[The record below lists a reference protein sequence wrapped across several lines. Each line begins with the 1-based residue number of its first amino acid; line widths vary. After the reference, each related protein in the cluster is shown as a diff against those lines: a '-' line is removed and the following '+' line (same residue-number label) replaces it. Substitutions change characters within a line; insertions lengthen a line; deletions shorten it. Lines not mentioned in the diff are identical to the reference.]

1 MSLTGKRKKILTVLV
16 LAGLLLGITTVA
28 YAKTYLPTGR
38 DTKLPPDKV
47 TYDIVKFDAYQLLYE
62 TDTMRYYYRED
73 RDIIAVEDK
82 RSGYVWKTGADVAFS
97 ADLNA
102 AVKAAG
108 TAEEKAAVAEPKE
121 ASMNATYVGIA
132 NSLITV
138 EYYESD
144 TVKNISSASKDG
156 ASSTLVMLNDNP
168 ATRRLDVE
176 FSAIDLRMKVYI
188 TFLED
193 SIRYE
198 IPYEEIEGT
207 GKIKMASVLLTPF
220 LGASGGEAAYWNPET
235 GEYGENEKKYMI
247 PGYVLVPDGCGGL
260 IRFADNAVSFTEYI
274 GDVYGPD
281 LSTEPYYTTSR
292 NDAVPL
298 KNPVMPVFG
307 IAHGDS
313 QAAFVAYA
321 ESGAEYMEIIVR
333 PDENKKVKYTWGYPR
348 FEYNLSY
355 FQVYNK
361 QGAGYFSMMAEP
373 QHMDISMTYT
383 FLEGDGS
390 DGKSFAADY
399 TGMAAAYRAHLME
412 QGILTPLDMADEIPL
427 RLDFIM
433 ADAKSGL
440 LGNEQVVVTT
450 ASDVDDILNTLMQ
463 DGIQNINAGLIGW
476 QKNGET
482 LTRPDKIK
490 YSGKVGSSGEF
501 KELLSK
507 YEKQGIDISYSREMA
522 TINREMTGYYN
533 TAAKHVNTWY
543 VEVDESMILPQNV
556 PVSNFSRATPK
567 KVAAWT
573 KTLADKLKKTSASI
587 TLDGISNV
595 LTGTYNRDGVDF
607 SITDAIALYQDTLA
621 GIKQELK
628 INLVNPNM
636 YLWKY
641 TDRFLQMP
649 AGTSQYV
656 FETDTVPFLQ
666 LVLHGTMEMYA
677 PYSNFSFYAQSDILK
692 MIDYNMSPSFI
703 LSKEP
708 SYYLADTVSSDLYST
723 EFAQYEALIGNIYN
737 SVNAVLSKVSGY
749 EWTDRTVLE
758 NGVILNTYQ
767 NGQDIKYVVVNYTD
781 NVVSWQGNEIGAL
794 SAEVISSGEGVR

>member
-1 MSLTGKRKKILTVLV
+1 MSGTGKKKRIIAALV
-16 LAGLLLGITTVA
+16 SAGLLLGITTVA

-47 TYDIVKFDAYQLLYE
+47 TYDIVKLDAYQLLYE

-97 ADLNA
+97 ADLTA
-102 AVKAAG
+102 AVKAAQ
-108 TAEEKAAVAEPKE
+108 TTEEKAAVAEPKE

-132 NSLITV
+132 NSLVTV

-156 ASSTLVMLNDNP
+156 ASSKLVMLNDNP
-168 ATRRLDVE
+168 ATRRLDVD
-176 FSAIDLRMKVYI
+176 FSAIDLQMKVYI

-198 IPYEEIEGT
+198 IPYEEISGA
-207 GKIKMASVLLTPF
+207 GKSRMASVLLTPF
-220 LGASGGEAAYWNPET
+220 LGASGGEAAFWDPET
-235 GEYGENEKKYMI
+235 GEYGENQKKYMV

-373 QHMDISMTYT
+373 QHVDVSMTY
-383 FLEGDGS
+383 
-390 DGKSFAADY
+390 
-399 TGMAAAYRAHLME
+399 
-412 QGILTPLDMADEIPL
+412 
-427 RLDFIM
+427 
-433 ADAKSGL
+433 
-440 LGNEQVVVTT
+440 
-450 ASDVDDILNTLMQ
+450 
-463 DGIQNINAGLIGW
+463 
-476 QKNGET
+476 T
-482 LTRPDKIK
+482 LTRPDKVK
-490 YSGKVGSSGEF
+490 YSGKIGSSGDF
-501 KELLSK
+501 KDLFSK

-556 PVSNFSRATPK
+556 PVANFSRATPK

-573 KTLADKLKKTSASI
+573 KTLAEKLEKTSASI
-587 TLDGISNV
+587 TLDGISNI
-595 LTGTYNRDGVDF
+595 LTGTYDRDGVDF
-607 SITDAIALYQDTLA
+607 SITEAIALYQDTLA
-621 GIKQELK
+621 GVKNDLK
-628 INLVNPNM
+628 VNLVNPNM

-723 EFAQYEALIGNIYN
+723 EFAQYEALIGSIYN
-737 SVNAVLSKVSGY
+737 SVNKVLSKVSGY

-758 NGVILNTYQ
+758 DGVILNTYQ
-767 NGQDIKYVVVNYTD
+767 NGQDMKYVVINYTD
-781 NVVSWQGNEIGAL
+781 HTVSWQGNEIGGL
-794 SAEVISSGEGVR
+794 SAEVISGEGVR